1 MRAITFDA
9 PGDEEVLTWS
19 EVPDVEPAPGE
30 VLIEVAA
37 AGVNNAD
44 LLQRKGNYPVPPGA
58 SDILGLECSGRII
71 GLGEGVTGWEVGQ
84 EVAAL
89 LTGGGYAERVV
100 VPATQLLSV
109 PENLDL
115 ISAAALPEAAC
126 AVYSNIG
133 MVAGLKPGES
143 FLVHGGGSGIGT
155 HAIQWAHALGAR
167 VFTTAGSKK
176 KLDAAQDL
184 GASVVVNYR
193 DEDFAERIKEETDGA
208 GVDAVLDIIGAPYLK
223 PNLKSLA
230 FNGHLVIIGAQGGLD
245 AAELDLGRMLKRR
258 LHVSATTLRGR
269 PAEEKAEIVTA
280 VEQNVWP
287 MIADGRVRPVVH
299 QVLPM
304 KDAAEAH
311 RMLRRGEVI
320 GKLLLT
326 P

>member
-9 PGDEEVLTWS
+9 PGDEDVLTWS
-19 EVPDVEPAPGE
+19 EVPDVEPGPGE

-71 GLGEGVTGWEVGQ
+71 ALGDDVTGCEVGQ
-84 EVAAL
+84 HVAAL
-89 LTGGGYAERVV
+89 LTGGGYAERVA
-100 VPATQLLSV
+100 VPATQLLPV

-115 ISAAALPEAAC
+115 VSAAALPEAAC
-126 AVYSNIG
+126 TVYSNIG
-133 MVAGLKPGES
+133 MVAGLQPGES

-167 VFTTAGSKK
+167 VFTTAGSQK
-176 KLDAAQDL
+176 KLDAAAEL
-184 GASVVVNYR
+184 GASVVINYR
-193 DEDFAERIKEETDGA
+193 EEDFAQRIKDETEGA
-208 GVDAVLDIIGAPYLK
+208 GVDAILDIIGAPYLK
-223 PNLKSLA
+223 PNLRSLA
-230 FNGHLVIIGAQGGLD
+230 YNGHLVIIGAQGGLRD
-245 AAELDLGRMLKRR
+245 AELDLGRMLKRR

-269 PAEEKAEIVTA
+269 PDEEKAEIVTA
-280 VEQNVWP
+280 VKENVWP
-287 MIADGRVRPVVH
+287 MVADGRVKPVVH
-299 QVLPM
+299 TVLPM

-311 RMLRRGEVI
+311 RMLGQGKVI
-320 GKLLLT
+320 GKLVLT

>member
-19 EVPDVEPAPGE
+19 EVPGVEPGPDE

-58 SDILGLECSGRII
+58 SEILGLECSGKII
-71 GLGEGVTGWEVGQ
+71 VLGEDVTGWEVGQ
-84 EVAAL
+84 HVAAL
-89 LTGGGYAERVV
+89 LTGGGYAERVA
-100 VPATQLLSV
+100 VPTEQLLPV

-115 ISAAALPEAAC
+115 VSAAALPEAAC
-126 AVYSNIG
+126 TVYSNIG
-133 MVAGLKPGES
+133 MVAGLKRGES

-167 VFTTAGSKK
+167 VFITAGSQE
-176 KLDAAQDL
+176 KLDAALEL
-184 GASVVVNYR
+184 GASVVINYR
-193 DEDFAERIKEETDGA
+193 EEDFADRIKEETDGA
-208 GVDAVLDIIGAPYLK
+208 GVDAILDIIGAPYLK
-223 PNLKSLA
+223 PNLNSLA
-230 FNGHLVIIGAQGGLD
+230 YNGHLVIIGAQGGLSD
-245 AAELDLGRMLKRR
+245 AELDLGRMLKRR

-269 PAEEKAEIVTA
+269 PAEEKSEIVTA
-280 VEQNVWP
+280 VERNVWP
-287 MIADGRVRPVVH
+287 MVADGRVKPVVH
-299 QVLPM
+299 TVLPM

-311 RMLRRGEVI
+311 RMLAQGKVI
-320 GKLLLT
+320 GKLVLT